1 MPNAKFLKNTLV
13 CLSLASLGA
22 CSPMQVTQIP
32 ANQQQMAPLA
42 DESTQV
48 VWLLES
54 DNDLTENEQHDLT
67 HLMQKELSSLGQT
80 MGSDWQ
86 IRAAFRRIETVKPWL
101 NWASTVL
108 LIMPVDRGGV
118 AVDFFVREVSS
129 GTLRVVPFAQWT
141 PRTEL
146 SSQFSRLGPART
158 GIRQAVEHLRRT
170 LLDPAILPTS

>member
-1 MPNAKFLKNTLV
+1 MLNANLLKDTLV

-22 CSPMQVTQIP
+22 CAPMQVNQIS
-32 ANQQQMAPLA
+32 ANQPQMAPLA
-42 DESTQV
+42 DQSTQV
-48 VWLLES
+48 VWLLDSE
-54 DNDLTENEQHDLT
+54 NDLTENEQQDLT
-67 HLMQKELSSLGQT
+67 HLMQEELSGLGQT

-108 LIMPVDRGGV
+108 LIIPVDRGGV

-146 SSQFSRLGPART
+146 SAQFSRLGPARM

-170 LLDPAILPTS
+170 LLAPAILPTS